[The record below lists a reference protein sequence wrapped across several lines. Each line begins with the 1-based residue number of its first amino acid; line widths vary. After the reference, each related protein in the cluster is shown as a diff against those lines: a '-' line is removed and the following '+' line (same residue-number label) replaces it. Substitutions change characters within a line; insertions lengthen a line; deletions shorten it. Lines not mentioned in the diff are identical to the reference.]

1 VPTRITTKPSHDDA
15 NDANAA
21 NDDAAAGDRAD
32 DASPGAG
39 V

>member
-1 VPTRITTKPSHDDA
+1 VPTRITTKPSHDDDA
-15 NDANAA
+15 NDA
-21 NDDAAAGDRAD
+21 NDDAADGDRAD